1 MSSHATAL
9 SSTKPEGQVAVARAK
24 YTRRRVRG
32 WETTKLF
39 LRSLSLTVFL
49 GIFITNMTYLLPLG
63 ATNSALDDIW
73 PWMTMA
79 AAGPALLWDVADL
92 LTLWVRRGRAIAPK
106 AQIGIE
112 LVLAL
117 GAGAGAGIVGWQLAL
132 TAAGF
137 GPADG
142 EAEGRAEGVLGALF
156 TLMMLLL
163 GARVVLFHEA
173 TNEGSWRSMK
183 HPEGA
188 KSQKEVPKDP
198 SKHRRQTIKPRRA
211 RDIRMLRA
219 FGASKVKSHTVHHLS
234 PAITARPLVPKHH
247 TSLAN
252 LTSTSTSTSTSP
264 AEHREP
270 LDNRQRLDDAQPAYG
285 LLHLTL
291 TATAECISITT
302 PEDTRGGAFYT
313 AVPHHRSTHRTAFVL
328 RVTSIILSV
337 MAISVICY
345 SFTHDDVEPDVNA
358 AFGAPTAI
366 VALVWS
372 SLDIVF
378 RIVRDHGL
386 WWRNAD
392 RDRRDRR
399 FSFGHPCLHVTAHL
413 AIWLGSAVLSVF
425 LWQSYVY
432 QRTPWPDWYSPDIY
446 TLGYDTASSSRRTL
460 TIAVLHA
467 LLPCVLPSPVSH
479 VPCRRANSAMSRIV
493 HFVLFVFACIAADDK
508 KRHHVDVVFVPRED
522 LREFEKVPPA
532 TLVEVVR
539 SKRLPIAYYAN
550 HSVRYEPGA
559 DGTVQILR
567 DYSSR
572 QLS

>member
-1 MSSHATAL
+1 MDLIPLRNRSN
-9 SSTKPEGQVAVARAK
+9 
-24 YTRRRVRG
+24 
-32 WETTKLF
+32 TT
-39 LRSLSLTVFL
+39 TD
-49 GIFITNMTYLLPLG
+49 TTLL
-63 ATNSALDDIW
+63 D
-73 PWMTMA
+73 
-79 AAGPALLWDVADL
+79 PA
-92 LTLWVRRGRAIAPK
+92 
-106 AQIGIE
+106 
-112 LVLAL
+112 
-117 GAGAGAGIVGWQLAL
+117 
-132 TAAGF
+132 
-137 GPADG
+137 
-142 EAEGRAEGVLGALF
+142 
-156 TLMMLLL
+156 
-163 GARVVLFHEA
+163 
-173 TNEGSWRSMK
+173 S
-183 HPEGA
+183 
-188 KSQKEVPKDP
+188 
-198 SKHRRQTIKPRRA
+198 
-211 RDIRMLRA
+211 
-219 FGASKVKSHTVHHLS
+219 
-234 PAITARPLVPKHH
+234 
-247 TSLAN
+247 
-252 LTSTSTSTSTSP
+252 
-264 AEHREP
+264 
-270 LDNRQRLDDAQPAYG
+270 
-285 LLHLTL
+285 
-291 TATAECISITT
+291 ISITT

-328 RVTSIILSV
+328 RVTAIILSV

-345 SFTHDDVEPDVNA
+345 SFPHDDVEPDVNA

-386 WWRNAD
+386 WGRNAA
-392 RDRRDRR
+392 RARRDRR

-467 LLPCVLPSPVSH
+467 LLP
-479 VPCRRANSAMSRIV
+479 IV